1 MAELRRNKND
11 SNDSFKLAMF
21 GITQYDEIKF
31 RGRKYPGDSY
41 KNLKK
46 YCLDYLYLQKCQT
59 RAINHLRSLIELSF
73 SELNSIFVHASSI
86 MALQMFRM
94 YAHPD
99 FLVGLTVKNMVDSLY
114 RIIEKHIERTLI
126 EKYCA
131 KVGLAAKG
139 SCPSIEADDPTIL
152 LISDYCDEIEAYNNR
167 LIKDKKGSN

>member
-31 RGRKYPGDSY
+31 RERKYPDNSY

-73 SELNSIFVHASSI
+73 PELNSIFVHASSI

-94 YAHPD
+94 YAHHD

-114 RIIEKHIERTLI
+114 RIIEKHIKRTLI

-167 LIKDKKGSN
+167 LIKGKKGSN